1 MKRMISLTAALLLL
15 LLALA
20 GCGGN
25 SQEAAEAESAEA
37 AETVEPAEAETAEA
51 TEPAAETAAAPE
63 SGDLTA
69 LLDQMISEAGITD
82 TLQVG
87 RDTLLTVYG
96 LNADQITDI
105 AGINASSGGAF
116 PQEIVVVKA
125 VDEDAAA
132 SVAMAF
138 MNRLSEIASQAE
150 SYDPDSYA
158 LAQNCSVITR
168 GNYVGLFFSEDY
180 AQLSELFQNA
190 VG

>member
-1 MKRMISLTAALLLL
+1 MKRMLSLTAALLLL
-15 LLALA
+15 MLALA

-37 AETVEPAEAETAEA
+37 AETVEPAEPESADAA
-51 TEPAAETAAAPE
+51 EPAAETSAASE
-63 SGDLTA
+63 SGGMAA

-82 TLQVG
+82 ALQVSG
-87 RDTLLTVYG
+87 DTLLTVYG
-96 LNADQITDI
+96 LNADQIVDI
-105 AGINASSGGAF
+105 AGVNASSGGAF
-116 PQEIVVVKA
+116 PQEIVIVKA
-125 VDEDAAA
+125 VDQDAAA

-158 LAQNCSVITR
+158 LAQNCSVITQ
-168 GNYVGLFFSEDY
+168 GNCVGLFFSEDY

-190 VG
+190 VQ